1 MRSGSGSG
9 SCRASIP
16 GCFVERSLLAINVRG
31 SPGAGKTALLES
43 TARALEGRRMI
54 GALAGDLATDND
66 ARRLTAAGIRAESIT
81 TGSACLDLLPYL
93 PDISVDRIVD
103 ALRRVMPD
111 PKHLA
116 VSART
121 GEGIAAWVTWLR
133 DQETLVTPVH
143 DVEAAGRVHV

>member
-1 MRSGSGSG
+1 VADGARELKFRDPV
-9 SCRASIP
+9 RA
-16 GCFVERSLLAINVRG
+16 A
-31 SPGAGKTALLES
+31 
-43 TARALEGRRMI
+43 
-54 GALAGDLATDND
+54 ALAEKLDRTVSAIGRSPVSVMHVCGSHEQAI
-66 ARRLTAAGIRAESIT
+66 ARDSPEFQEGLRAFFEKREPVFPT
-81 TGSACLDLLPYL
+81 H
-93 PDISVDRIVD
+93 VDRIVD

>member
-1 MRSGSGSG
+1 MPCASGSE
-9 SCRASIP
+9 SCPASIP
-16 GCFVERSLLAINVRG
+16 GCFVERSLLAINVMG

-93 PDISVDRIVD
+93 PDISVDRIVE
-103 ALRRVMPD
+103 ALGRVMPD
-111 PKHLA
+111 PTYLA
-116 VSART
+116 VPRRRERASRH
-121 GEGIAAWVTWLR
+121 G
-133 DQETLVTPVH
+133 
-143 DVEAAGRVHV
+143 